1 MQGFDGIR
9 EHNVGVRTA
18 VLNLLSYE
26 DLYRPI
32 FGVYCSSVLLFLV
45 NAVESSEEEL
55 DNVSIWR
62 RVCSSK
68 LLKTQIKEKNTLVK
82 TELQI
87 FFSIKR
93 ALLSHHF
100 GRTQL
105 RIHGVSVRIV
115 LGINFVCGHHVRPQ
129 NIVQVSL
136 RSWKPWKVMEF
147 KNFIFQAW
155 KFTEFNRRSWKVMEN
170 ENFVW

>member
-1 MQGFDGIR
+1 MHKKSHKKPNSYTKAEKKNKTDQKTSRKKAKDRYLFWTCTFKIIDISVHGNDLFSLEWTGKYELQKYKFKCRYYHCSCNRELSLKKMQGFDGIR

-32 FGVYCSSVLLFLV
+32 FWVYCSSVLLFLV

-62 RVCSSK
+62 RVFSSK

-82 TELQI
+82 TEL
-87 FFSIKR
+87 
-93 ALLSHHF
+93 
-100 GRTQL
+100 
-105 RIHGVSVRIV
+105 
-115 LGINFVCGHHVRPQ
+115 
-129 NIVQVSL
+129 
-136 RSWKPWKVMEF
+136 
-147 KNFIFQAW
+147 
-155 KFTEFNRRSWKVMEN
+155 
-170 ENFVW
+170 